1 MKNTH
6 NTSENHLEED
16 NQLYTLMETI
26 HDNVV
31 VTDRDGIIQ
40 WVSPSCEKT
49 YGMSR
54 DAFIGRNTFEME
66 RLRIWYPAVA
76 PMVLRSKEKVTI
88 LEQTQKGEKLVVT
101 GIPILDRNNNIKRV
115 VSYSF
120 DPSYLLELS
129 EQYRNMKDLVSRYS
143 AEIRELRD
151 KEMHLPGV
159 IANSSAMN
167 GILTL
172 VSKVAHVDTTLL
184 ITGESGVG
192 KSLIARKIHQNST
205 RSKGPF
211 IEINCGSIPDNLL
224 ESELFGYVPGAYTGA
239 REAGKIGMIQL
250 AHEGTL
256 LLDEI
261 GELPLNLQVKL
272 LRVIQDKT
280 VKKIGSTT
288 EENVDFRL
296 VAATNQDLKLL
307 VRKGQ
312 FREDLFYR
320 LNVVPLHVPPL
331 RERTDDILPLIMH
344 FLKNA
349 NKKYGKNKTIS
360 DNAVNTLISYEWPGN
375 IRQLKNIV
383 ERLVILSDR
392 DHIRRDSVLG
402 KTTNKPAIRPDEN
415 MPLKAALQMVEKQ
428 IIQKAYEAHGTTVG
442 VAKALNISQSS
453 AARKV
458 KQYVAP

>member
-1 MKNTH
+1 VNRKKEGLN
-6 NTSENHLEED
+6 ED
-16 NQLYTLMETI
+16 RQLYSLMESI

-31 VTDRDGIIQ
+31 ISDGQGVIQ

-49 YGMSR
+49 YGIPR
-54 DAFIGRNTFEME
+54 EKFIGTDTFEME
-66 RLRIWYPAVA
+66 RQKIWYPAVA
-76 PMVLRSKEKVTI
+76 PMVLRSKEKITI

-101 GIPILDRNNNIKRV
+101 GIPILDKHNEIKRV

-129 EQYRNMKDLVSRYS
+129 EQYQNMKALISRYS

-159 IANSSAMN
+159 IAQSEKMN
-167 GILTL
+167 AIFKLL
-172 VSKVAHVDTTLL
+172 LKVAQVETNLL

-211 IEINCGSIPDNLL
+211 IEINCGSIPENLL
-224 ESELFGYVPGAYTGA
+224 ESELFGYEPGAYTGA
-239 REAGKIGMIQL
+239 LKSGKLGMIQL

-272 LRVIQDKT
+272 LKVIQDK
-280 VKKIGSTT
+280 VLKKIGSTKDSV
-288 EENVDFRL
+288 VDFRL
-296 VAATNQDLKLL
+296 VAATNQDLKKL
-307 VRKGQ
+307 VNNGL

-320 LNVVPLHVPPL
+320 LNVVPIHVPPL
-331 RERTDDILPLIMH
+331 RERSEDILPLIMH
-344 FLKNA
+344 FLKLA
-349 NKKYGKNKTIS
+349 NQKYKKNKTIS
-360 DNAVNTLISYEWPGN
+360 NNAVNTLMSYEWPGN

-383 ERLVILSDR
+383 ERLVILSDKE
-392 DHIRRDSVLG
+392 HINRDSVLN
-402 KTTNKPAIRPDEN
+402 KTTNKPAINPDES
-415 MPLKAALQMVEKQ
+415 MPLKEALQMVEKQ
-428 IIQKAYEAHGTTVG
+428 IIQKAYEKHRTTVG
-442 VAKALNISQSS
+442 VAGALKISQSS

-458 KQYVAP
+458 KQYVRNYKT